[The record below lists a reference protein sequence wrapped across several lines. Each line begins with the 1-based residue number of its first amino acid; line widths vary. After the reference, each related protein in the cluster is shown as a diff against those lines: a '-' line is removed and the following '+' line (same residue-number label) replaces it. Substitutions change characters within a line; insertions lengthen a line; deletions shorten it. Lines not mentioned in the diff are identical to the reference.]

1 MTAVQEAQQQPHDAE
16 HESTPEARLGRELAA
31 GAFAGVTE
39 LDLANRGLASLPAAL
54 CTGLP
59 GLTKLNMA
67 GNALTTLPPEFERL
81 TSLRTA
87 FFLGNG
93 FTTVPEVLGRLPA
106 LFMLSFKS
114 CQLHDVPEAS
124 LAPSLGWLIL
134 TDNQLTA
141 LPASLGRL
149 SHLRKLMLASN
160 QLTTLPDMSGCVA
173 LELVRLSDN
182 RLDAVPPGL
191 LALPRLAWVAL
202 AGNHLQPRHRDAPLD
217 LPPRLADT
225 AAWPDVTLGRQL
237 GDGAS
242 GTVYEAMHGQAQRAV
257 AVKVYKPAS
266 SDGRVVDEVAAAIAL
281 AHEDTDQHPNLIQ
294 THGFIQRDDAA
305 PALVMELLDPAMEL
319 LGRTPSFASVTRDV
333 YPARERAFPLRY
345 VVAVA
350 RGVAAAVAHMHARGL
365 IHGDVYAHNIL
376 VDAAELPST
385 TQSTAPPCWRVKLAD
400 LGAAFFFHSESNADS
415 PDNAAAHLLKR
426 VESRALGCLLE
437 ELIERC
443 AAAEASQEASTLAAL
458 CRLRDACLDYNVGQR
473 PEASELVVALDKLIF

>member
-1 MTAVQEAQQQPHDAE
+1 MKAAVQEAQQQLHDTE
-16 HESTPEARLGRELAA
+16 HDSTPEARLVRELAA

-54 CTGLP
+54 CAGLP

-67 GNALTTLPPEFERL
+67 GNDLTALPSAFERL

-114 CQLHDVPEAS
+114 CQLRDVPEAS

-160 QLTTLPDMSGCVA
+160 RLTTLPDMSGCVA

-217 LPPRLADT
+217 LPPRLA
-225 AAWPDVTLGRQL
+225 AAWPDVALGRQL

-242 GTVYEAMHGQAQRAV
+242 GVVYEATLQGQVQRAV

-281 AHEDTDQHPNLIQ
+281 AHEGTHQHPNLIQ
-294 THGFIQRDDAA
+294 THGFIQCDDAA

-319 LGRTPSFASVTRDV
+319 LGRTPSFTSVTRDV

-350 RGVAAAVAHMHARGL
+350 RSVAAAVAHMHARGL

-376 VDAAELPST
+376 VDAAEMPAT
-385 TQSTAPPCWRVKLAD
+385 TQSTGWRVKLAD
-400 LGAAFFFHSESNADS
+400 LGAAFFFHSESNPGS
-415 PDNAAAHLLKR
+415 PDNTTAHLLKR

-443 AAAEASQEASTLAAL
+443 AAAEASQEASALAAL
-458 CRLRDACLDYNVGQR
+458 CQLRDACLNHDVGQR
-473 PEASELVVALDKLIF
+473 PEASDLVVALDKLLF